1 MSDTFI
7 TGVGAVL
14 SADIAVPDH
23 EREVHFYSRVL
34 RTGPSPLWR
43 EDMMSNVGVPIIGLG
58 ELSEQ
63 YAALPRQ
70 WMPHIQVADVG
81 ASVARALELG
91 GTELMHARGD
101 DGTSQWAVLLD
112 PQGAAFGLVP
122 LIPAE
127 AIPPPSQDMPQSI
140 GRIAWLDLTV
150 EDVGALRNFYEEV
163 VGWQPRR
170 VERED
175 GEARYVGYHLLGEDE
190 VPLAA
195 IHEASGERAGLPPV
209 WVIYLPVGDLEESLR
224 RAEDEGGRV
233 IRLIDAEDGEGARA
247 VLRDPVGAYFGVTG
261 PRA

>member
-23 EREVHFYSRVL
+23 QRELHFYSRIL

-43 EDMMSNVGVPIIGLG
+43 EDLMSNVGVPIIGLG

-101 DGTSQWAVLLD
+101 DGSSQWAVLLD

-127 AIPPPSQDMPQSI
+127 AIPPPSEDMPESI

-150 EDVGALRNFYEEV
+150 RMPTRFATFMRRLSGGKLGVGN
-163 VGWQPRR
+163 
-170 VERED
+170 
-175 GEARYVGYHLLGEDE
+175 
-190 VPLAA
+190 
-195 IHEASGERAGLPPV
+195 
-209 WVIYLPVGDLEESLR
+209 
-224 RAEDEGGRV
+224 GRT
-233 IRLIDAEDGEGARA
+233 ATQG
-247 VLRDPVGAYFGVTG
+247 TSTTTC
-261 PRA
+261 